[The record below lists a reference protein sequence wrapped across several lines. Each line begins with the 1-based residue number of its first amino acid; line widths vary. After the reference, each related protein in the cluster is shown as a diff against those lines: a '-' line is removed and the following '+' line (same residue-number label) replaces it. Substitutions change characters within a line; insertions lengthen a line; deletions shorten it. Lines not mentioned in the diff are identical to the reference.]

1 MLTFEDCA
9 DYCDL
14 YEDEIQAIVN
24 GTGLSSIEVCAMVH
38 EHADSPQQCRKL
50 LQFLQD
56 YLEKVEMQADEKRA
70 HEVHEAITHFTANH
84 HFV

>member
-14 YEDEIQAIVN
+14 TNDEIE
-24 GTGLSSIEVCAMVH
+24 GLTEGLGLPPIEVCAIVQ
-38 EHADSPQQCRKL
+38 EYADSPQQCRKM
-50 LQFLQD
+50 LQFLHQ
-56 YLEKVEMQADEKRA
+56 YLEKVETLGDERRS
-70 HEVHEAITHFTANH
+70 HEVHEAISHFAATH

>member
-14 YEDEIQAIVN
+14 NDDEIQAIIN
-24 GTGLSSIEVCAMVH
+24 GTGLPPIEVCAMVQQY
-38 EHADSPQQCRKL
+38 ADSPQQCRKI
-50 LQFLQD
+50 LQFLQE
-56 YLEKVEMQADEKRA
+56 YLEKVESQSDAKRA
-70 HEVHEAITHFTANH
+70 HEVHEAITHFVSNH